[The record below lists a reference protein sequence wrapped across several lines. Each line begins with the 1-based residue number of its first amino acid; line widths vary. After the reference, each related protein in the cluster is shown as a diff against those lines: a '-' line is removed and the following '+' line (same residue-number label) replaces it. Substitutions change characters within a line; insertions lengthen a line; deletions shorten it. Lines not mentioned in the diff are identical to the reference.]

1 MFHRLSESDN
11 APSTSGSRPSFALGR
26 SLLGRPSVNTQP
38 PPGRLSSLRSRDLT
52 LGGFKKKTFAP
63 NIHSVRKTKDEL
75 KEASHTAP
83 KKEKR
88 DKEER
93 QKDGRGRKRDR
104 PQTIQSHSIFEQ
116 GPADTIRRIGSWD
129 STDKND
135 CGPPQVLKC
144 IKKEKHAFEDDTQDI
159 LQKLKRDDF
168 LDDPGLKNDA
178 KNRPIQL
185 PLVQSSNVFNAD
197 EATANMKEEPLCDD
211 TTGIKVP
218 RPQLKKAFLIPNQP
232 TVAELFQKMSVS
244 SEDELLF
251 IQLPDTIPGQPSAHS
266 DKLAKKEP
274 KAEDKQTPSKSQDTP
289 IKESSATL
297 SDFTEG
303 PIGKLQIRKS
313 GKVQLVMGDVTLDV
327 SEGAAFS
334 FLQQLVSVGLS
345 EGRTGDMTLLG
356 NVKHK
361 LVCSP
366 DFEALLKEVVFAP

>member
-185 PLVQSSNVFNAD
+185 PLFQSSNVFNAD
-197 EATANMKEEPLCDD
+197 EATTNMKEEPLCDD

-366 DFEALLKEVVFAP
+366 DFETLLKEVVFAP